1 MVIKTAERTSLK
13 DLAESDAII
22 VGSPTYY
29 GVMAAPVKKLIDE
42 SVDIHG
48 KLEGK
53 VGAAFTSSGGSATGA
68 ETTMI
73 SILEAMLVHGMIIQ
87 GNPEDKHYG
96 IAVVGRPIKK
106 DIDQCRKFGRKV
118 AELASRLSMD

>member
-1 MVIKTAERTSLK
+1 MRVLVTYYSRSGNTAAMARAISQGAKEVKGTKVVIKTAERTSLK

-68 ETTMI
+68 ENTMI
-73 SILEAMLVHGMIIQ
+73 
-87 GNPEDKHYG
+87 
-96 IAVVGRPIKK
+96 
-106 DIDQCRKFGRKV
+106 
-118 AELASRLSMD
+118 